1 MLSLAGGNIDVEEGL
16 DHRLGQDVKMESL
29 EAALESLPGLTTI
42 NETLG
47 LSHGDVYMEHGDMET
62 CDGSYTGLILPNY
75 VEVARIA
82 EFNIGRDIHRR

>member
-1 MLSLAGGNIDVEEGL
+1 MLSLASGNIDGEEGL

-42 NETLG
+42 TEGLG

-62 CDGSYTGLILPNY
+62 YGSYTGLILPNY
-75 VEVARIA
+75 VEVAVIPEFYIA
-82 EFNIGRDIHRR
+82 RDVYRS